1 MHARYATLFGEI
13 LGHLYA
19 PGYIGLSPSELRA
32 VKACLGTQ
40 YERLRQ
46 GHDMEPKLSGST
58 GAASTGP
65 NGGLKSW
72 WSESPLNLSEIWA
85 LPISNSD
92 RASSF
97 APWKLAQFGIHY
109 GTQHFQRIGLLS
121 ALSARRTCLTKGYN
135 LPMLQETM
143 QNNIENHVLTILTFF
158 LSPFSLTF
166 HGFFTAFSGLL
177 QKNVTSQRLS

>member
-65 NGGLKSW
+65 QRWAKIVVIRIAI
-72 WSESPLNLSEIWA
+72 EFVRNL
-85 LPISNSD
+85 
-92 RASSF
+92 
-97 APWKLAQFGIHY
+97 
-109 GTQHFQRIGLLS
+109 GTANFQ
-121 ALSARRTCLTKGYN
+121 
-135 LPMLQETM
+135 
-143 QNNIENHVLTILTFF
+143 
-158 LSPFSLTF
+158 
-166 HGFFTAFSGLL
+166 
-177 QKNVTSQRLS
+177 